1 MNTWQKIMQT
11 ICIMSG
17 HANEK
22 KEVKLGLSMVTLEQN
37 VNPYASFITLTLN
50 WWNKKSVMER
60 TLLRNRIK
68 HGVDIFIYPGVFI
81 YFFKRFANLNS
92 IFSRTILV
100 FLKLLFR
107 TSLKKMLISFAT
119 LLRICNHIFSK
130 LYPEETHLLLKEIVY
145 VYNLYP
151 FINTY

>member
-11 ICIMSG
+11 ISIMSG

-68 HGVDIFIYPGVFI
+68 HGVDIFI
-81 YFFKRFANLNS
+81 
-92 IFSRTILV
+92 
-100 FLKLLFR
+100 
-107 TSLKKMLISFAT
+107 
-119 LLRICNHIFSK
+119 
-130 LYPEETHLLLKEIVY
+130 
-145 VYNLYP
+145 
-151 FINTY
+151 